1 MAGKLSVYRSRR
13 RFGETPEPEGARRS
27 PRRTKGTGRAGDESK
42 RRARGDAAASSRG
55 ERVARRGRAQQ
66 PAPARARGRSALH
79 YVIQEHHA
87 RRLHYDFRLELDGTL
102 KSWAI
107 PKGPSLDPSV
117 KRLAVH
123 VEDHPLEY
131 AAFEGEIPEGHYGAG
146 SVIVWDRGAWTP
158 AGGIAAARAGY
169 RAGKLSFTLDGDKLH
184 GGWALV
190 RGRGLRDSGG
200 KHEQWLLIKERDGDA
215 RDQADYDVLRARPGS
230 VLGGARSA
238 RARRGRAAEPTERD
252 AAAPKRARASVPK
265 GRAEAKTS
273 GRAPRTVSNGTAGAG
288 KGASKRASK
297 REGTNTGN
305 GARSGKG
312 SGKGAGKGA
321 GKGGATPRRKRA
333 AAPQSF
339 DVDSADTDSPAARGL
354 ALPAGLAARFGLSG
368 AKRAALPRTLRP
380 QLATLVDAPPPGK
393 DWLYEAKF
401 DGYRVLIRIDRGAA
415 SRPIAVYTREGLD
428 WSAKFAAQLD
438 ALARLPVD
446 RGWLDGEAVVL
457 DRAGVPDF
465 QALQNALGAGR
476 SNDVTL
482 FLFDVPFLNGFDL
495 RGVPLERRR
504 ALLAALV
511 AAHASD
517 VLRYSESLAFE
528 ATDLLTGA
536 CDAGLEGLIGKR
548 RDGRYVEGRSRSWIK
563 LKCRR
568 RQEFVIGGY
577 TEPAGR
583 RSGFGALL
591 LGVYA
596 RAPGDE
602 GERRTRGAAET
613 RDERRRA
620 SHASRTSRTSRTSRA
635 PDAGAARA
643 PQARPL
649 ALRYVGRVG
658 TGFGERTL
666 RALARTLR
674 EHETGRMPFADVPRE
689 RSGTPVHWV
698 KPVLVAEC
706 EFAEWTGDGIV
717 RQASFVGLRED
728 KPARTIVREQP
739 QSMETEAMN
748 EHADEHTD
756 EHTDAR
762 AERRTGGRTR
772 RKARDGGARDAPPL
786 ARHPKRGDAGSS
798 ARKGARDGEA
808 GKRAAAGSSP
818 SSSPSSSTSPSISAS
833 GRTRGGGRSAS
844 RDRAGDADEGAN
856 EDAND
861 HAPRERAGAPKVAGV
876 RVSHPGRVIDP
887 HTGTRK
893 LDLVEYWE
901 WIAPWLLPHLKGRPV
916 SLVRAPADIGGE
928 LFFQKHA
935 DKLEIPNVALHAG
948 LDPGHEALI
957 TIDDVKG
964 LIGAA
969 QMGTIELH
977 TWNAHVSNIEKPDRA
992 VFDLDP
998 DPSLDWRAVIEAAQL
1013 TRALLDELGL
1023 VSFCK
1028 TSGGK
1033 GLHVVVPLARH
1044 AGWDDVKAFAHAV
1057 ARHMAATLPERFT
1070 ATMGP
1075 RNRKGKI
1082 FVDYLRN
1089 NRGASTIAAYSVR
1102 ARPGLGVSVPIAWD
1116 ELPDTTGAAQWT
1128 LANLHER
1135 LDTLKHDPW
1144 RAYAH
1149 VRQRVTA
1156 ALRKRLSDG

>member
-27 PRRTKGTGRAGDESK
+27 PRRTKGAGRAGDESK

-55 ERVARRGRAQQ
+55 ERAARSGRAQQ
-66 PAPARARGRSALH
+66 PAPARGRSALH

-158 AGGIAAARAGY
+158 AGGVAAARAGY

-215 RDQADYDVLRARPGS
+215 CDEADYDVLRARPGS

-312 SGKGAGKGA
+312 NGKGNGKGAGA
-321 GKGGATPRRKRA
+321 GKGGATSRRKRA

-380 QLATLVDAPPPGK
+380 QLATLVDTPPPGK

-528 ATDLLTGA
+528 AADLLTGA

-620 SHASRTSRTSRTSRA
+620 SHASRTSRTSRA

-818 SSSPSSSTSPSISAS
+818 SSSPSSSTSTSISAS

-964 LIGAA
+964 LVGAA

-1135 LDTLKHDPW
+1135 LDALKHDPW

>member
-55 ERVARRGRAQQ
+55 ERAARSGRAQQ

-158 AGGIAAARAGY
+158 AGGVAAARAGY

-190 RGRGLRDSGG
+190 RSRGLRDSGG

-215 RDQADYDVLRARPGS
+215 RDEADYDVLRARPGS

-312 SGKGAGKGA
+312 NGKGAGKGV
-321 GKGGATPRRKRA
+321 ATPRRKRA

-528 ATDLLTGA
+528 AADLLTGA

-620 SHASRTSRTSRTSRA
+620 SHASRTSCTSRA

-818 SSSPSSSTSPSISAS
+818 SSSPSSSTSTSISAS

-844 RDRAGDADEGAN
+844 RDRAGDADEG
-856 EDAND
+856 AND

-964 LIGAA
+964 LVGAA

-1135 LDTLKHDPW
+1135 LDALKHDPW

>member
-27 PRRTKGTGRAGDESK
+27 PRRTKGAGRAGDESK

-55 ERVARRGRAQQ
+55 ERAARRGRAQQ
-66 PAPARARGRSALH
+66 PAPARGRSALH

-158 AGGIAAARAGY
+158 AGGVAAARAGY

-312 SGKGAGKGA
+312 SGKGAGEGV
-321 GKGGATPRRKRA
+321 ATSRRKRA
-333 AAPQSF
+333 AAPQSS

-528 ATDLLTGA
+528 AADLLTGA

-602 GERRTRGAAET
+602 GDEGERRTRGAAET

-620 SHASRTSRTSRTSRA
+620 SHASRTSRA

-762 AERRTGGRTR
+762 AERRTSGRTR
-772 RKARDGGARDAPPL
+772 RKARDGGARDAPP
-786 ARHPKRGDAGSS
+786 
-798 ARKGARDGEA
+798 
-808 GKRAAAGSSP
+808 
-818 SSSPSSSTSPSISAS
+818 
-833 GRTRGGGRSAS
+833 
-844 RDRAGDADEGAN
+844 RDRRLRLHRRVRLRLRFRRQGA
-856 EDAND
+856 
-861 HAPRERAGAPKVAGV
+861 RAGAVVPPRAIEPAMRTKA
-876 RVSHPGRVIDP
+876 R
-887 HTGTRK
+887 TKTRT
-893 LDLVEYWE
+893 
-901 WIAPWLLPHLKGRPV
+901 ITRRA
-916 SLVRAPADIGGE
+916 SAPA
-928 LFFQKHA
+928 
-935 DKLEIPNVALHAG
+935 
-948 LDPGHEALI
+948 
-957 TIDDVKG
+957 
-964 LIGAA
+964 
-969 QMGTIELH
+969 
-977 TWNAHVSNIEKPDRA
+977 RRR
-992 VFDLDP
+992 
-998 DPSLDWRAVIEAAQL
+998 WRACASRIPAA
-1013 TRALLDELGL
+1013 
-1023 VSFCK
+1023 
-1028 TSGGK
+1028 
-1033 GLHVVVPLARH
+1033 
-1044 AGWDDVKAFAHAV
+1044 
-1057 ARHMAATLPERFT
+1057 
-1070 ATMGP
+1070 
-1075 RNRKGKI
+1075 
-1082 FVDYLRN
+1082 
-1089 NRGASTIAAYSVR
+1089 
-1102 ARPGLGVSVPIAWD
+1102 
-1116 ELPDTTGAAQWT
+1116 
-1128 LANLHER
+1128 
-1135 LDTLKHDPW
+1135 
-1144 RAYAH
+1144 
-1149 VRQRVTA
+1149 
-1156 ALRKRLSDG
+1156 

>member
-1 MAGKLSVYRSRR
+1 M
-13 RFGETPEPEGARRS
+13 
-27 PRRTKGTGRAGDESK
+27 
-42 RRARGDAAASSRG
+42 
-55 ERVARRGRAQQ
+55 
-66 PAPARARGRSALH
+66 
-79 YVIQEHHA
+79 
-87 RRLHYDFRLELDGTL
+87 
-102 KSWAI
+102 
-107 PKGPSLDPSV
+107 
-117 KRLAVH
+117 
-123 VEDHPLEY
+123 
-131 AAFEGEIPEGHYGAG
+131 
-146 SVIVWDRGAWTP
+146 
-158 AGGIAAARAGY
+158 
-169 RAGKLSFTLDGDKLH
+169 
-184 GGWALV
+184 
-190 RGRGLRDSGG
+190 
-200 KHEQWLLIKERDGDA
+200 
-215 RDQADYDVLRARPGS
+215 
-230 VLGGARSA
+230 
-238 RARRGRAAEPTERD
+238 
-252 AAAPKRARASVPK
+252 
-265 GRAEAKTS
+265 
-273 GRAPRTVSNGTAGAG
+273 
-288 KGASKRASK
+288 
-297 REGTNTGN
+297 
-305 GARSGKG
+305 
-312 SGKGAGKGA
+312 
-321 GKGGATPRRKRA
+321 
-333 AAPQSF
+333 
-339 DVDSADTDSPAARGL
+339 
-354 ALPAGLAARFGLSG
+354 
-368 AKRAALPRTLRP
+368 PRTLRP

-528 ATDLLTGA
+528 AADLLTGA

-620 SHASRTSRTSRTSRA
+620 SRTSRTSRTSRA
-635 PDAGAARA
+635 PDAGAARV

-964 LIGAA
+964 LVGAA

-1135 LDTLKHDPW
+1135 LDALKHDPW

>member
-1 MAGKLSVYRSRR
+1 
-13 RFGETPEPEGARRS
+13 
-27 PRRTKGTGRAGDESK
+27 

-55 ERVARRGRAQQ
+55 ERAARSGRAQQ

-158 AGGIAAARAGY
+158 AGGVAAARAGY

-215 RDQADYDVLRARPGS
+215 CDEADYDVLRARPGS

-312 SGKGAGKGA
+312 NGKGNGKGAGA
-321 GKGGATPRRKRA
+321 GKGGATSRRKRA

-528 ATDLLTGA
+528 AADLLTGA

-620 SHASRTSRTSRTSRA
+620 SRTSRTSRA

-818 SSSPSSSTSPSISAS
+818 SSSPSSSTSTSPSISAS

-856 EDAND
+856 EGVND

-964 LIGAA
+964 LVGAA

-1135 LDTLKHDPW
+1135 LDALKHDPW

>member
-27 PRRTKGTGRAGDESK
+27 PRRTKGAGRAGDESK

-55 ERVARRGRAQQ
+55 ERAARRGRAQQ
-66 PAPARARGRSALH
+66 PAPARGRSALH

-158 AGGIAAARAGY
+158 AGGVAAARAGY

-312 SGKGAGKGA
+312 SGKGNGKGAGA
-321 GKGGATPRRKRA
+321 GKGGATSRRKRA

-528 ATDLLTGA
+528 AADLLTGA

-602 GERRTRGAAET
+602 GDEGERRTRGAAET

-620 SHASRTSRTSRTSRA
+620 SRTSRTSRA

-643 PQARPL
+643 RCRRGARTAGAAARV
-649 ALRYVGRVG
+649 ALRRP
-658 TGFGERTL
+658 RRHRL
-666 RALARTLR
+666 RRA
-674 EHETGRMPFADVPRE
+674 H
-689 RSGTPVHWV
+689 
-698 KPVLVAEC
+698 
-706 EFAEWTGDGIV
+706 
-717 RQASFVGLRED
+717 ASR
-728 KPARTIVREQP
+728 
-739 QSMETEAMN
+739 
-748 EHADEHTD
+748 
-756 EHTDAR
+756 AR
-762 AERRTGGRTR
+762 ADA
-772 RKARDGGARDAPPL
+772 ARA
-786 ARHPKRGDAGSS
+786 
-798 ARKGARDGEA
+798 
-808 GKRAAAGSSP
+808 
-818 SSSPSSSTSPSISAS
+818 
-833 GRTRGGGRSAS
+833 
-844 RDRAGDADEGAN
+844 RDRADAVRG
-856 EDAND
+856 
-861 HAPRERAGAPKVAGV
+861 RAA
-876 RVSHPGRVIDP
+876 
-887 HTGTRK
+887 
-893 LDLVEYWE
+893 
-901 WIAPWLLPHLKGRPV
+901 
-916 SLVRAPADIGGE
+916 RA
-928 LFFQKHA
+928 Q
-935 DKLEIPNVALHAG
+935 
-948 LDPGHEALI
+948 
-957 TIDDVKG
+957 
-964 LIGAA
+964 
-969 QMGTIELH
+969 
-977 TWNAHVSNIEKPDRA
+977 
-992 VFDLDP
+992 
-998 DPSLDWRAVIEAAQL
+998 
-1013 TRALLDELGL
+1013 
-1023 VSFCK
+1023 
-1028 TSGGK
+1028 
-1033 GLHVVVPLARH
+1033 RH
-1044 AGWDDVKAFAHAV
+1044 AGSLGEA
-1057 ARHMAATLPERFT
+1057 
-1070 ATMGP
+1070 
-1075 RNRKGKI
+1075 
-1082 FVDYLRN
+1082 
-1089 NRGASTIAAYSVR
+1089 R
-1102 ARPGLGVSVPIAWD
+1102 ARRRMRIRGMDGRRHRPAGVVRRAARRQA
-1116 ELPDTTGAAQWT
+1116 GAHDRSRAT
-1128 LANLHER
+1128 AIHGDGSHE
-1135 LDTLKHDPW
+1135 
-1144 RAYAH
+1144 
-1149 VRQRVTA
+1149 
-1156 ALRKRLSDG
+1156 

>member
-27 PRRTKGTGRAGDESK
+27 PRRTKGAGRAGDESK

-55 ERVARRGRAQQ
+55 ERAARSGRA
-66 PAPARARGRSALH
+66 PARGRSALH

-158 AGGIAAARAGY
+158 AGGVAAARAGY

-215 RDQADYDVLRARPGS
+215 RDEADYDVLRARPGS

-312 SGKGAGKGA
+312 SGKGAGE
-321 GKGGATPRRKRA
+321 GGATPRRKRA

-528 ATDLLTGA
+528 AADLLTGA

-620 SHASRTSRTSRTSRA
+620 SHASRTSRA

-856 EDAND
+856 EGAND

-876 RVSHPGRVIDP
+876 RVSHPGRMIDP

-964 LIGAA
+964 LVGAA

-1057 ARHMAATLPERFT
+1057 ARHMAATLPECFT

-1135 LDTLKHDPW
+1135 LDALKHDPW

>member
-27 PRRTKGTGRAGDESK
+27 PRRTKGAGRAGDESK

-66 PAPARARGRSALH
+66 PAPARRRSALH

-288 KGASKRASK
+288 KGASKR
-297 REGTNTGN
+297 EGTNTGN

-312 SGKGAGKGA
+312 SGKGAGKGV
-321 GKGGATPRRKRA
+321 ATPRRKRA

-401 DGYRVLIRIDRGAA
+401 DGYRVLIRIDRAAA
-415 SRPIAVYTREGLD
+415 SRPIAVHTREGLD

-528 ATDLLTGA
+528 AADLLTGA

-620 SHASRTSRTSRTSRA
+620 SHASRTSRTSRA

-772 RKARDGGARDAPPL
+772 RKARDDGARDAPAL

-964 LIGAA
+964 LVGAA

-1135 LDTLKHDPW
+1135 LDALKHDPW

>member
-55 ERVARRGRAQQ
+55 ERAARSGRAQQ

-158 AGGIAAARAGY
+158 AGGVAAARAGY

-215 RDQADYDVLRARPGS
+215 CDEADYDVLRARPGS

-312 SGKGAGKGA
+312 NGKGNGKGAGA
-321 GKGGATPRRKRA
+321 GKGGATSRRKRA

-528 ATDLLTGA
+528 AADLLTGA

-620 SHASRTSRTSRTSRA
+620 SRTSRTSRA

-818 SSSPSSSTSPSISAS
+818 SSSPSSSTSTSPSISAS

-856 EDAND
+856 EGVND

-964 LIGAA
+964 LVGAA

-1135 LDTLKHDPW
+1135 LDALKHDPW

>member
-55 ERVARRGRAQQ
+55 ERAARRGRAQQ
-66 PAPARARGRSALH
+66 PAPARGRSALH

-158 AGGIAAARAGY
+158 AGGVAAARAGY

-190 RGRGLRDSGG
+190 RSRGLRDSGG

-215 RDQADYDVLRARPGS
+215 RDEADYDVLRARPGS

-312 SGKGAGKGA
+312 NGKGNGKGAGA
-321 GKGGATPRRKRA
+321 GKGGATSRRKRA

-528 ATDLLTGA
+528 AADLLTGA

-620 SHASRTSRTSRTSRA
+620 SRTSCTSRA

-964 LIGAA
+964 LVGAA

>member
-528 ATDLLTGA
+528 AADLLTGA

-620 SHASRTSRTSRTSRA
+620 SRTSRTSRA

-772 RKARDGGARDAPPL
+772 RKARDGGASDAPPL

-818 SSSPSSSTSPSISAS
+818 SSSPSSSTSTSPSISAS

-844 RDRAGDADEGAN
+844 RDRAGDADEG
-856 EDAND
+856 AND

-964 LIGAA
+964 LVGAA